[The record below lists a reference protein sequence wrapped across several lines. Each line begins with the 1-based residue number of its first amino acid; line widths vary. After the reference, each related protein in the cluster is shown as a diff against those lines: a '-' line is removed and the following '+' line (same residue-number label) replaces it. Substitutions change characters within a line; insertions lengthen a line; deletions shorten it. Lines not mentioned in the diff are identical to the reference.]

1 MSFLSELV
9 LSAVEVERIKD
20 RIMIKNILKG
30 IKAYTGTFALIS
42 KLKLWK
48 YFLVP
53 IIISI
58 LTATIIGITAY
69 GLSDNIGRLIAKIWI
84 WDWGKETFTS
94 ISSVIGAIA
103 ILAIGLIVYK
113 HIIMA
118 LSAPF
123 MSPVSEK
130 IEMHLTGIE
139 NQERRKTSFKEQLW
153 RGIRINLRN
162 LLKELLISIP
172 LLLLKFI
179 PGVNI
184 ISTLV
189 LLLVQAYYAGFG
201 NMDYTLERHFKYHES
216 IRFVRKHRGI
226 AIGNGIVFILVLFIP
241 FIGIILVLPLSV
253 TAASL
258 KTVNILKEEKVVLS
272 KEISGQ

>member
-1 MSFLSELV
+1 MSFLYELV

-58 LTATIIGITAY
+58 ITATIIGVSAY
-69 GLSDNIGRLIAKIWI
+69 ALSDNIGRLIAKIWI
-84 WDWGKETFTS
+84 WDWGKEIFTS

-201 NMDYTLERHFKYHES
+201 NMDYTLERHFKYAES

-258 KTVNILKEEKVVLS
+258 KTVNILKEEKVLLS
-272 KEISGQ
+272 KEISG